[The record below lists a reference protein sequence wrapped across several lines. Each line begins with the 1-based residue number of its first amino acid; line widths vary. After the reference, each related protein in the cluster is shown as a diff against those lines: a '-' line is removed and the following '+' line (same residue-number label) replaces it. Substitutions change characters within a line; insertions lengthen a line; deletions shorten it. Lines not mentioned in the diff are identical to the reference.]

1 MIQEIKDKLKE
12 KNINDTSINKYIRD
26 TILLNGNKDY
36 DNLNFLKDIKH
47 IDNYIENNEKYKI
60 TTKRNYYNSLNV
72 ILSLYPKY
80 NKLKEYYY
88 DKFDEYNNKL
98 KLNNGKISD
107 DKKDKYIEYP
117 ELLKILDEYKNKVDE
132 IKNKDILNKNEFNL
146 LLEYLTL
153 SLYLLQPPRRNK
165 DYLNMY
171 IIKSKSK
178 LIDNNKNYLII
189 NKSKFI
195 FNDYK
200 TAKIYNQ

>member
-1 MIQEIKDKLKE
+1 MINEIKEKLKD
-12 KNINDTSINKYIRD
+12 KKINDTSINKYIRD
-26 TILLNGNKDY
+26 TILLNGNKEYND
-36 DNLNFLKDIKH
+36 LKFLKDIKN
-47 IDNYIENNEKYKI
+47 IDNYIENNDKYKI

-88 DKFDEYNNKL
+88 DKFNEYNDKL
-98 KLNNGKISD
+98 KLNNGKLSD
-107 DKKDKYIEYP
+107 EKKDKYIEYS
-117 ELLKILDEYKNKVDE
+117 ELLKILDEYKNKVNE
-132 IKNKDILNKNEFNL
+132 LKNKDNLNKNEYNL

-153 SLYLLQPPRRNK
+153 SLYLLQSPRRNK

-189 NKSKFI
+189 NKNKFI

-200 TAKIYNQ
+200 TSKIYNE